1 MAPAR
6 ASERTAAPNHPNRG
20 ARRSVNVCSAPSW
33 ETRVR
38 RLPIVAG
45 VNDLCDA
52 SDPRSETKEGD
63 PEPWGTEWSED
74 HSEREFASSCA
85 DGRLAC
91 GQEEGEAC
99 GRDKPNMKGPR
110 INRKLLPHRIW
121 CDEDCK
127 KRKGAEEGEH
137 AN

>member
-1 MAPAR
+1 M
-6 ASERTAAPNHPNRG
+6 
-20 ARRSVNVCSAPSW
+20 
-33 ETRVR
+33 R

-63 PEPWGTEWSED
+63 PEPWGAEWSKD

-85 DGRLAC
+85 DGRLAR
-91 GQEEGEAC
+91 GQKEGSAC
-99 GRDKPNMKGPR
+99 GRDKTNMKGPS
-110 INRKLLPHRIW
+110 IDWKLLPHRIW
-121 CDEDCK
+121 GDEDCE